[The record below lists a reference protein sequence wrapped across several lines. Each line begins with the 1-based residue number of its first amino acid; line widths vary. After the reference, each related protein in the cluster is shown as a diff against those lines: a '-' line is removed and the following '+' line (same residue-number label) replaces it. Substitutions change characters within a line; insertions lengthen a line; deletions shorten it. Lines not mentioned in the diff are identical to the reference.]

1 MSADPFER
9 LAAPGTAVEP
19 SAAFG
24 RALRDRVT
32 AALGRPVQNPAR
44 PTLTRTNE
52 TGGLVTSDQ
61 RQNESRRTMVRE
73 RAATGLNPYLAV
85 DGAREAI
92 EFYVEVF
99 GAVPVGETYVGDD
112 GRIGHAELMFG
123 DSLVMLADEYPDIDV
138 IGPNRLGGTSV
149 TIRVDVPDAAI
160 TEGLAARRGATVTS
174 AVAAAFH
181 GSLSG
186 TFVDPWG
193 HRWIVQTRI
202 EDPSVEEL
210 TTRASVD
217 GFALEES
224 GAPAPLTMEPPV
236 TGQSREGHLG
246 YVVIPAPDLAAGI
259 AFFEALF
266 GWEVSEPGSEGGVH
280 LLNANFPGGM
290 VGRELGLTFVTDDL
304 DAAVRRV
311 RELGG
316 LATDADGPDA
326 WRTSACVDDQGFE
339 FTLVQ
344 AAPGPYPVGNEL

>member
-9 LAAPGTAVEP
+9 LAAVSTPVDPAP
-19 SAAFG
+19 AFVA
-24 RALRDRVT
+24 ALRDRV
-32 AALGRPVQNPAR
+32 AAAMGRPVNDPAR
-44 PTLTRTNE
+44 PTRTRIDD
-52 TGGLVTSDQ
+52 TGGLLMSDQ
-61 RQNESRRTMVRE
+61 QHDSPRTMVRE

-85 DGAREAI
+85 DGARDAI
-92 EFYVEVF
+92 DFYVEVF

-123 DSLVMLADEYPDIDV
+123 DSLIMLADEYPDIGV
-138 IGPNRLGGTSV
+138 TGPNRLGGTSV

-160 TEGLAARRGATVTS
+160 TEGLAVRRGATVTS

-193 HRWIVQTRI
+193 HRWIIQTRI

-210 TTRASVD
+210 TSRAAAD
-217 GFALEES
+217 GFAVEES
-224 GAPAPLTMEPPV
+224 AIPAPLTMEAPAAA
-236 TGQSREGHLG
+236 TSREGHLA
-246 YVVIPAPDLAAGI
+246 YVVIPAPNLAAGI

-266 GWEVSEPGSEGGVH
+266 SWEVSEPGSEGGAH
-280 LLNANFPGGM
+280 LLNANFPGGI
-290 VGRELGLTFVTDDL
+290 VGRELGLTFVADDL
-304 DAAVRRV
+304 DAAVSRV

-316 LATDADGPDA
+316 TATDPDGPDS
-326 WRTSACVDDQGFE
+326 WRTSACADDQGFK

-344 AAPGPYPVGNEL
+344 AAPGPYPIGNEL